1 MFMPPT
7 PVDADDTTRCPAGEA
22 LKVVDNFQG
31 WGNRIGWWMSIA
43 ALGDALNR
51 PAVYTGWHGA
61 PKWHGGRSYDYH
73 EVRTIVRLPR
83 IMRYLE
89 DAVAY
94 NRTASTTS
102 NRNVAPPLSGS
113 AFRSAFRDVHAL
125 EVPYH
130 PKPYVNDYIAEP
142 AWEMI
147 HSWKRR
153 GLMPLPPCLTRTAF
167 LRSFR
172 RVGAEL
178 RPSFKVARCLP
189 ARRSFLALHVRAPAP
204 RISSATTARLN
215 RA

>member
-1 MFMPPT
+1 MTLDRSMRNPTPPT
-7 PVDADDTTRCPAGEA
+7 AADTGATAGCSA
-22 LKVVDNFQG
+22 DPNSLKVVDNFQG

-73 EVRTIVRLPR
+73 EVRSFVRLPR
-83 IMRYLE
+83 IVRYLE
-89 DAVAY
+89 DMVA
-94 NRTASTTS
+94 NNHS
-102 NRNVAPPLSGS
+102 NHIAPPLSGA
-113 AFRSAFRDVHAL
+113 AFRSAFHNLRAV

-147 HSWKRR
+147 QSWRKR
-153 GLMPLPPCLTRTAF
+153 GLMPIPPCLTREAF
-167 LRSFR
+167 LQSFR

-178 RPSFKVARCLP
+178 RPSFKMARCLP
-189 ARRSFLALHVRAPAP
+189 ARRSFLALHV
-204 RISSATTARLN
+204 SSI
-215 RA
+215 